1 MLKLKSNIK
10 YFCVAILFLLATV
23 GYAQSADAI
32 LGFEEYLGYV
42 KKYHPIARQ
51 AQLTLSVGQANLLK
65 ARGGFDPKIQVDYAK
80 KEFKDTEYWDRLNAA
95 FKVPTYFGL
104 EFKAGYENY
113 EGTYINPDETVPE
126 DGLYSAGVT
135 MDVLQGFWANERMA
149 TLRKAKFFREQSKAD
164 QDILVNQVLYDA
176 SLAYFNW
183 LKAYEQAQVYR
194 EFIESA
200 RLRLEG
206 VKKSALAGDKA
217 IIDTVE
223 ARITYQNRRLG
234 LEQAN
239 LNFTKARLALSNY
252 LWIENVPVEVQE
264 TAIPEEEISQSLDV
278 ALDLLGK
285 TKDSFAIENHPKY
298 RSLDFKVKGLLVDK
312 RLKGNKLLPKL
323 TLEYNFLTTAVQDF
337 EMLNTQDYK
346 GGLNFSFPLFLRK
359 ERGDLKLAKLKL
371 QDAEFNRDFALV
383 SIQNKVEAIYA
394 ELDSYQNQV
403 TMIDTIV
410 LDYRTLLNAEER
422 KFGFGESSLFL
433 VNSRE
438 GKLIDAQ
445 LKQIEMWNK
454 YYTAK
459 ADLFK
464 SLAINP
470 INP

>member
-1 MLKLKSNIK
+1 MLL
-10 YFCVAILFLLATV
+10 FCASLV
-23 GYAQSADAI
+23 GHAQTEDAI
-32 LGFEEYLGYV
+32 LGFQEYLGYV
-42 KKYHPIARQ
+42 KKYHPIAKQ
-51 AQLTLSVGQANLLK
+51 AQLTLSAGQANLLK

-80 KEFKDTEYWDRLNAA
+80 KEFKDTEYWDRLNAT
-95 FKVPTYFGL
+95 FKVPTYFGI

-164 QDILVNQVLYDA
+164 QDILVNQILYDA
-176 SLAYFNW
+176 SLAYFEW

-239 LNFTKARLALSNY
+239 LSFTKARLALSNY

-264 TAIPEEEISQSLDV
+264 TAVPEEEISQSLDV
-278 ALDLLGK
+278 SLELLGK
-285 TKDSFAIENHPKY
+285 TKDSFAIEDHPKY

-323 TLEYNFLTTAVQDF
+323 TLEYNFLTSDVQDF
-337 EMLNTQDYK
+337 EALNTQDYK

-371 QDAEFNRDFALV
+371 QDAEFNRDFAQV
-383 SIQNKVEAIYA
+383 SIENKVAAIYA
-394 ELDSYQNQV
+394 ELESYQNQV

-454 YYTAK
+454 FYTAK
-459 ADLFK
+459 ANLFK